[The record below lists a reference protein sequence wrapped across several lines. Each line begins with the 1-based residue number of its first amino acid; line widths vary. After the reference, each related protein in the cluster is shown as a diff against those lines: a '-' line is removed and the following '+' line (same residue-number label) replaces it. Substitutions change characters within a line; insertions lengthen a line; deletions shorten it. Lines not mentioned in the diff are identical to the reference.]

1 MQKIM
6 VTSIQSAFKEIKHF
20 CPEEW
25 EGEYMLAAREAI
37 KRIVQTR
44 MVEYRDAQLAE
55 LLSQDVEDR
64 CNGFYPRHLLT
75 EVGDIELLVP
85 RARTFSAA
93 DILNQFAR
101 RSTNVD
107 RMILLSFVLGLST
120 RKVSLALLPVLG
132 EPVSPQTVSRVASQ
146 LDEAVATYHKRSL
159 SDKYQVLLLDG
170 VVIKRKS
177 GIGAQKR
184 TILVAFGIR
193 KDGKK
198 EIIDFK
204 QVQGES
210 QSAWEGFL
218 SDLYKRGLTGES
230 LKLIITDGGKGLLAA
245 LPLVYGQVPVQRC
258 WAHKTRNI
266 LNYVKRADQ
275 EAVKKTL
282 HKITHAKNLKEAQQA
297 AQRFIEKWEGQYPK
311 ATQCLSK
318 DLIELLTFFEI
329 KVNLEPTGLR
339 TTNAIERRFREVRR
353 RTRPMGT
360 FSDRTSVER
369 ILFAVFIHENQ
380 KEGVATP
387 FLLTHNT

>member
-6 VTSIQSAFKEIKHF
+6 LTSIQSAFKEIKHF

-25 EGEYMLAAREAI
+25 EGDYMMAARDAI

-44 MVEYRDAQLAE
+44 MIEYRDSQLAE
-55 LLSQDVEDR
+55 LLSHDVVDR

-85 RARTFSAA
+85 RTRTFSAA
-93 DILNQFAR
+93 DIFNQFAR

-107 RMILLSFVLGLST
+107 RMILLSFILGLST

-177 GIGAQKR
+177 GVGAQKR

-193 KDGKK
+193 QDGKK

-218 SDLYKRGLTGES
+218 SDLYKRGLTGDS
-230 LKLIITDGGKGLLAA
+230 LKLIITDGGTGLLAA
-245 LPLVYGQVPVQRC
+245 LPLVYGLVPIQRC

-266 LNYVKRADQ
+266 LDYVKKADR
-275 EAVKKTL
+275 EAVKKSL
-282 HKITHAKNLKEAQQA
+282 HRITHAKNHKEAQQA
-297 AQRFIEKWEGQYPK
+297 AKGFIAKWDGQYPK
-311 ATQCLSK
+311 ATKCLSK
-318 DLIELLTFFEI
+318 DLIELLTFLTI
-329 KVNLEPTGLR
+329 KVNLEPTELR
-339 TTNAIERRFREVRR
+339 TTNAIERRFKEVRR

-369 ILFAVFIHENQ
+369 ILFAVFIHENH
-380 KEGVATP
+380 KEGVATHS
-387 FLLTHNT
+387 F

>member
-146 LDEAVATYHKRSL
+146 LDEAVATYHKRTL

-177 GIGAQKR
+177 GVGAQKR

-193 KDGKK
+193 EDGKK

-230 LKLIITDGGKGLLAA
+230 LKLIITDGGTGLLAA

-266 LNYVKRADQ
+266 LDYVKKADRD
-275 EAVKKTL
+275 AVKKTL

-297 AQRFIEKWEGQYPK
+297 AQRFIAKWEGQYSK
-311 ATQCLSK
+311 ATKCLSK
-318 DLIELLTFFEI
+318 DLIELLTFFTI
-329 KVNLEPTGLR
+329 KVNLEPTELR
-339 TTNAIERRFREVRR
+339 TTNAIERRFKEVRR

-369 ILFAVFIHENQ
+369 ILFAVFIHENH
-380 KEGVATP
+380 KEGVATHS
-387 FLLTHNT
+387 F